1 MEGVAKYSY
10 NQMAG
15 SAYKGLLDLGVPN
28 EIALKASSD
37 EAIISSLIEAAG
49 AGVDIATLGIG
60 KLLTKGGTNILGKV
74 AQNRLVSALK
84 AYGINIASEAL
95 EEGSQEKVS
104 IETEKKALKQAN
116 MPRQAT
122 WEQDLERIIEASKGG
137 AAIAAVSGGFNAA
150 GNLPIIIIKLKQ
162 CLRAK
167 LNIQK

>member
-1 MEGVAKYSY
+1 MGASTALIAGQIGPQVLAPEEILTVPAGAVTGAIVGGKTGYMEGVAKYSY

-104 IETEKKALKQAN
+104 IETEKKALK
-116 MPRQAT
+116 T
-122 WEQDLERIIEASKGG
+122 S
-137 AAIAAVSGGFNAA
+137 
-150 GNLPIIIIKLKQ
+150 
-162 CLRAK
+162 
-167 LNIQK
+167 